1 MSEMQSGPSMHRLHQ
16 RLLAYP
22 ESPSPQGLDLLAL
35 LHDLVRRLDPEA
47 TPDALAPLADLPLCQ
62 SGTVDSTVV
71 DLDEAEFARLYQ
83 QYENLDAATLD
94 ALEKQSRTAL
104 DQYDLAPHQPLAETP
119 ELPSTLLQMVW
130 LLADDEFTEA
140 TLFASD
146 LISLLLTADTLM
158 AQTHPNRH
166 DEDQREELIRLTLK
180 GLRLKPQGETD
191 REARD
196 RLLMVSS
203 TERARVVAA
212 SRAAEERAEAIRQA
226 LAEQRAREAADKYTR
241 E

>member
-1 MSEMQSGPSMHRLHQ
+1 MQFGPSMHQLHQ

-22 ESPSPQGLDLLAL
+22 ESSSPRGLDLLAL
-35 LHDLVRRLDPEA
+35 LHDLVRRLDPDA
-47 TPDALAPLADLPLCQ
+47 SPDALAPLASLPLCQ
-62 SGTVDSTVV
+62 TGTVESTVV
-71 DLDEAEFARLYQ
+71 ELDEAEFARLNQ

-94 ALEKQSRTAL
+94 ALEQQSRTAL
-104 DQYDLAPHQPLAETP
+104 DKHGLAPHQSLEETAEP
-119 ELPSTLLQMVW
+119 PSTLLQMVW
-130 LLADDEFTEA
+130 LLADDEFTEV
-140 TLFASD
+140 TLLASD
-146 LISLLLTADTLM
+146 LISLLLSADTLM
-158 AQTHPNRH
+158 AQTHPNRQ
-166 DEDQREELIRLTLK
+166 DEDQREELIRLALNAV
-180 GLRLKPQGETD
+180 RLKPLGETD